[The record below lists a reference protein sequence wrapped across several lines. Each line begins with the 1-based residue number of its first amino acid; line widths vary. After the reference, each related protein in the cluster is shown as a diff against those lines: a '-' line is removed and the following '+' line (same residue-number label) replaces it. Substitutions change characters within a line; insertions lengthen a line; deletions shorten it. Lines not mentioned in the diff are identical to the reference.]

1 MYNIFFY
8 KDKKGNEPVK
18 EYIISLKKKN
28 SKDSLIKLQKIQ
40 DYLNILRENG
50 TRAGMPFVRHLD
62 GELWE
67 LRPLREIK
75 KANKLMKDYLERSN
89 ENE

>member
-28 SKDSLIKLQKIQ
+28 SKDSLIKLQKIVVYRNESAILISRRRH
-40 DYLNILRENG
+40 YLLN
-50 TRAGMPFVRHLD
+50 
-62 GELWE
+62 
-67 LRPLREIK
+67 
-75 KANKLMKDYLERSN
+75 LMIGDLYE
-89 ENE
+89 

>member
-28 SKDSLIKLQKIQ
+28 SKDSLIKLQKNTGLSKYFKRKWNQ
-40 DYLNILRENG
+40 SRNAFC
-50 TRAGMPFVRHLD
+50 TPFR
-62 GELWE
+62 W
-67 LRPLREIK
+67 
-75 KANKLMKDYLERSN
+75 
-89 ENE
+89 

>member
-40 DYLNILRENG
+40 DYLNIL
-50 TRAGMPFVRHLD
+50 VSD
-62 GELWE
+62 V
-67 LRPLREIK
+67 
-75 KANKLMKDYLERSN
+75 
-89 ENE
+89 

>member
-28 SKDSLIKLQKIQ
+28 SGLSKYFKRKWNQSR
-40 DYLNILRENG
+40 NAFC
-50 TRAGMPFVRHLD
+50 TPFR
-62 GELWE
+62 W
-67 LRPLREIK
+67 
-75 KANKLMKDYLERSN
+75 
-89 ENE
+89 

>member
-28 SKDSLIKLQKIQ
+28 SKDSLIKLQKIGLSKYFKRKWNQ
-40 DYLNILRENG
+40 SRNAFC
-50 TRAGMPFVRHLD
+50 TPFR
-62 GELWE
+62 W
-67 LRPLREIK
+67 
-75 KANKLMKDYLERSN
+75 
-89 ENE
+89 